1 MNINRRLAEMYNQK
15 VTDTSMEEDAEV
27 NVFTVESYRKPSIIR
42 RVGTMAA
49 AAVVIAGIGG
59 SVFALSGIGNAPETQ
74 LTDMSE
80 TSEESE
86 EVPEEATEEMPTEA
100 PTEPEFVDNNSYDM
114 STKEGI
120 YAKMINSFFNYDQIS
135 GKIVTNETYKEQ
147 VCAVTDFEFDL
158 TTGKA
163 HSYLSRV
170 NYENSFEDIINGAA
184 PIGEEDNWISKGAF
198 FGHLNLY
205 CDGQYEYWLYD
216 DMTYDR
222 AADAEMHPRY
232 GNPIQADI
240 MREFDKHFY
249 ESVFEGDG
257 HIVETDIFENTNYGI
272 NSHLGSECA
281 VPSMSVMLVK
291 LYDFDAWEIVGD
303 IEYIGRDCV
312 EISMDYN
319 ENTVHTKVYI
329 DKETGCL
336 LYALETT
343 YGEVTD
349 YLVTLEINFDEDAEP
364 VPEIDLSEYTMPEPI
379 SDEEYDAYKVNS
391 HGETYGIGG
400 GYHICN
406 DNKDLLPDLSSF
418 GDGYERISELFETL
432 NCESRLSDLRQEPW
446 KLDTDV
452 LIYSRNVYD
461 CEGEYIATCNYYGT
475 PEQKA
480 EFDATAM
487 NPCEHC
493 GNAENDAESE

>member
-15 VTDTSMEEDAEV
+15 VTDTSTDEDAEV
-27 NVFTVESYRKPSIIR
+27 NVFTVESYRRPSVIR
-42 RVGTMAA
+42 RIGAMAA
-49 AAVVIAGIGG
+49 SVAVVAGIGG
-59 SVFALSGIGNAPETQ
+59 SIFALNGFGNVP
-74 LTDMSE
+74 DMSAQLADV
-80 TSEESE
+80 SESSE
-86 EVPEEATEEMPTEA
+86 QPEETTEEMPEESPAET
-100 PTEPEFVDNNSYDM
+100 EFVDHNSYDM

-120 YAKMINSFFNYDQIS
+120 YAKMTNSFFNYDQIS
-135 GKIVTNETYKEQ
+135 GKIVTDETYKEK
-147 VCAVTDFEFDL
+147 VCSVTDFSFDL

-170 NYENSFEDIINGAA
+170 NYENSFEDIINGAE

-205 CDGQYEYWLYD
+205 CDGQYEYWLFG
-216 DMTYDR
+216 DMTYWK
-222 AADAEMHPRY
+222 AAEMQAYSRF
-232 GNPIQADI
+232 GNPIQIDE
-240 MREFDKHFY
+240 MRRFDKDFF
-249 ESVFEGDG
+249 ESVYEGDG
-257 HIVETDIFENTNYGI
+257 HMVETDIWEKTNSGI

-281 VPSMSVMLVK
+281 KPSDSAMLVK
-291 LYDFDAWEIVGD
+291 FYDFDSWEIVGD

-319 ENTVHTKVYI
+319 ENTVHTKAYI

-343 YGEVTD
+343 YGEITD

-364 VPEIDLSEYTMPEPI
+364 VPEINLSEYTMPEPV
-379 SDEEYDAYKVNS
+379 SDDEYKVNS
-391 HGETYGIGG
+391 HGETYGCAPE
-400 GYHICN
+400 HICT
-406 DNKDLLPDLSSF
+406 DNADLLPDLISF
-418 GDGYERISELFETL
+418 GNGYIRTSELFEIS
-432 NCESRLSDLRQEPW
+432 NCESRQNDLRQEEN

-452 LIYSRNVYD
+452 LICSLNIYN
-461 CEGEYIATCNYYGT
+461 CEGEYIDVCNYYGS

-480 EFDATAM
+480 EFDATAK

-493 GNAENDAESE
+493 NN